1 MEPFIILAAYGI
13 LVCKTCKWACVA
25 REIPTHLRTYHK
37 RLPVPQRSA
46 IAQAVLR
53 TPGLY
58 KSQRDLELFQL
69 PQQAVQAIPEL
80 EGPYS
85 DGLRCKVSYLLL
97 LVYFIVPN
105 LK

>member
-1 MEPFIILAAYGI
+1 MEPFTILAPYGI
-13 LVCKTCKWACVA
+13 LVCKDCKWACLA

-37 RLPVPQRSA
+37 RLPAPQRTA

-58 KSQRDLELFQL
+58 KSQKDLKLFQL

-80 EGPYS
+80 EGPYT
-85 DGLRCKVSYLLL
+85 DGLRCKVRYLLST
-97 LVYFIVPN
+97 V
-105 LK
+105 

>member
-25 REIPTHLRTYHK
+25 REILIYLRTYYK
-37 RLPVPQRSA
+37 RLPVPQRLA
-46 IAQAVLR
+46 ITQAVLR

-85 DGLRCKVSYLLL
+85 DGLRCKVSYLLST
-97 LVYFIVPN
+97 V
-105 LK
+105 

>member
-1 MEPFIILAAYGI
+1 MEPFIILTPYSI
-13 LVCKTCKWACVA
+13 LVCTACKWACVA

-37 RLPVPQRSA
+37 RLPAPQRLA
-46 IAQAVLR
+46 ITQAVLR

-58 KSQRDLELFQL
+58 KSQKDLELFQL

-85 DGLRCKVSYLLL
+85 DGLRCKVSYLLST
-97 LVYFIVPN
+97 V
-105 LK
+105 

>member
-1 MEPFIILAAYGI
+1 MEPFTILTLYGI

-25 REIPTHLRTYHK
+25 REVPTHLRTYHK
-37 RLPVPQRSA
+37 RLPAPQRSA

-58 KSQRDLELFQL
+58 KSQKDLDLFQL

-85 DGLRCKVSYLLL
+85 DGLRCKVSNLLL
-97 LVYFIVPN
+97 IV
-105 LK
+105 

>member
-1 MEPFIILAAYGI
+1 MEPFIILTAYGV

-25 REIPTHLRTYHK
+25 REVTIHLRTYHK
-37 RLPVPQRSA
+37 RLPAIQRSA

-58 KSQRDLELFQL
+58 KSQKDLELFQL

-85 DGLRCKVSYLLL
+85 DGLKYKVSYIL
-97 LVYFIVPN
+97 
-105 LK
+105 